1 MSKLRINAEGIV
13 KLIFSIGLFI
23 FSIIVSIRGENKL
36 IFLPMLF
43 SMIGDISIMSSR
55 GCITGKRENTF
66 NYGIVAFAFA
76 HILYIEN
83 MQTDIQ
89 LLVELASFI
98 LFIFVFYTSFTY
110 NKIIP
115 SIFYAFILLLN
126 LMNAIYY
133 DKQIMW
139 GLILFIVS
147 DTILAIWE
155 DKNPLWQVPIW
166 VFYVLGQFRIISRFL
181 LL

>member
-13 KLIFSIGLFI
+13 KLIFSTGLFI

-43 SMIGDISIMSSR
+43 SMIGDINIMSSR
-55 GCITGKRENTF
+55 GCITGEKQNTF

-76 HILYIEN
+76 HLLYIEN
-83 MQTDIQ
+83 MPTDIQ
-89 LLVELASFI
+89 LLVELAGFI
-98 LFIFVFYTSFTY
+98 LFIFVVYTSAIYKKT
-110 NKIIP
+110 IP
-115 SIFYAFILLLN
+115 SIFYAVILLLN
-126 LMNAIYY
+126 LINAMCY

-139 GLILFIVS
+139 GIILFIVS

-155 DKNPLWQVPIW
+155 DKNPLWQIPIW